1 MHSQVNGGLTK
12 LLDAQPRNTAVVIID
27 DSYSF
32 LPSGQTG
39 ARPLGGV
46 TKNYHCR
53 DEKPGRNGKSVARLR
68 AVHPSFANQIH
79 NVIFK
84 PGFKTVRVAHKTH
97 GIAIN
102 HYRLQ
107 AWEVFAMRWM
117 RTFGTFSKAKG
128 HGRDVTHPN
137 EFFLKEAAL
146 CPVVDTH
153 LRDYIMCT
161 FSSRAAPPL
170 CEQTRPALITGVG
183 GTNSALY
190 SISLMV
196 RQHNLMAMVS

>member
-1 MHSQVNGGLTK
+1 MHATRRCHARFASVQLQHLQDIAERSETLDDAVHNQVNGGLTK

-32 LPSGQTG
+32 LPSGQIG

-53 DEKPGRNGKSVARLR
+53 DEKPGRNGKSIARLR

-79 NVIFK
+79 NVMFK

-107 AWEVFAMRWM
+107 AWEV
-117 RTFGTFSKAKG
+117 
-128 HGRDVTHPN
+128 
-137 EFFLKEAAL
+137 
-146 CPVVDTH
+146 
-153 LRDYIMCT
+153 
-161 FSSRAAPPL
+161 
-170 CEQTRPALITGVG
+170 Q
-183 GTNSALY
+183 
-190 SISLMV
+190 
-196 RQHNLMAMVS
+196 